1 MYVGKGYLGDGM
13 FKLNVIVTNAINKM
27 NKSSVYIVDSFNI
40 WLARLG
46 HVNYRSLHR
55 MVNLGLLP
63 KFEIDL
69 NHQCETCTKSKF
81 ARQSFKIVEERSN
94 ELLGLFYS
102 DLYDF
107 KSTPTCGGKNYFITF
122 IDNCS
127 KYCYFYLI
135 HGKDEASI

>member
-63 KFEIDL
+63 KFKIDL

-81 ARQSFKIVEERSN
+81 ARQSLK
-94 ELLGLFYS
+94 LLKKDQMNYLV
-102 DLYDF
+102 
-107 KSTPTCGGKNYFITF
+107 YFIVIFMT
-122 IDNCS
+122 IS
-127 KYCYFYLI
+127 L
-135 HGKDEASI
+135 HQHVVGKIIS